1 MCFFTHRYVHF
12 VKNHYTRVFLTLFS
26 PACFHKPGWQLHLI
40 LAALQSGCVRYKKIR
55 TPSKS
60 VYDN

>member
-1 MCFFTHRYVHF
+1 MFFLHTDTFILLKIITHVC
-12 VKNHYTRVFLTLFS
+12 FLTLFS